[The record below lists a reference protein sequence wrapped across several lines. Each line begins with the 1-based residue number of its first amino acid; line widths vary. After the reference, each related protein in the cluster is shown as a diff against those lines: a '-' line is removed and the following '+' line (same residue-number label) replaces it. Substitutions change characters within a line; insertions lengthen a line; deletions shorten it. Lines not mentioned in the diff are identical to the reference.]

1 MGRALAILGLLARG
15 ERPMALAEVARL
27 LALPKSSALSLLR
40 ALATSGFAVLTDD
53 GRYCLGVRNFEV
65 GSAYLRT
72 MTPVR
77 AVERELEWLT
87 DELGATSHFAVLE
100 GDEVLYLAKHDPPDT
115 GLKLA
120 SSLGARLPAAS
131 TAVGKAQ
138 LAYRTG
144 DEPAGA
150 GARPAELAAVRA
162 IGYAL
167 DEGQTAA
174 GIRCVAAPVFGDRGC
189 CGAIGVSLLMRNTPR
204 TDLVARRVLAAAE
217 RASTRLGGRKPEL
230 EAV

>member
-1 MGRALAILGLLARG
+1 MSRALAILGLLAHG
-15 ERPMALAEVARL
+15 ERPMALAEVARA

-40 ALATSGFAVLTDD
+40 ALASSGFAVLDD
-53 GRYCLGVRNFEV
+53 EGRYCLGVRNFEI

-87 DELGATSHFAVLE
+87 DQLGATSHFAVLE

-120 SSLGARLPAAS
+120 SSLGARLPATS

-138 LAYRTG
+138 LAYRL
-144 DEPAGA
+144 DADLA
-150 GARPAELAAVRA
+150 ASRPAELGAVRA
-162 IGYAL
+162 LGYAL

-174 GIRCVAAPVFGDRGC
+174 GIRCVAAPVFDDRGC
-189 CGAIGVSLLMRNTPR
+189 CGAIGVSLLMRHTPR
-204 TDLVARRVLAAAE
+204 TELVAQRVVAAAE
-217 RASTRLGGRKPEL
+217 RATTRLGGRRPEM